1 MYEIRKKYQRRN
13 DNYQNKD
20 KDNAAIVEK
29 NHPQR
34 NAFRRKQYASGSTRD
49 IFDAHKKDNDYE
61 IDINIRIKSKDKYNN
76 RNQERGYNNNY
87 PTKANK
93 YSEKSNYSWKVNN
106 NNNDKEP
113 VKWTR
118 YNRNKEEDNLN
129 EREDN
134 IDNNNNKN
142 NNDKNKIVGKTYNG
156 RNKNFKSYSI
166 TKTTSIAYKRKTP
179 SRDYTNYIYGK
190 SEKEKEAP
198 VQIKN
203 NYDNI
208 PNENNYEYRRERFN
222 EKRSNEDLE
231 AAEQKER
238 EDKIEPKNR
247 KHFASSAVNG
257 SRRYN
262 KNDNDVRNDI
272 EEEIGQNLDN
282 RNNNGKYGRYN
293 KNDINNNKY
302 NKYNKYEDKK
312 DDDDYKNSKSRYHYK
327 HYNRNDNENENE
339 NENDKFDKKKE
350 DDDLNRIRMKYKVD
364 EKNNNDKYN
373 NKKDEDNDYHYN
385 SKNKNKYEDQNN
397 NKYGKKEDNDNDYK
411 LKTNEKYSNKINN
424 YKYSQNENNN
434 ENNYNNYK
442 SKTNS
447 QYDDKINNNKYGQ
460 REDDDNT
467 NNKSGIN
474 NKYNNKYNNEYN
486 NKYNNK
492 YDNKYYKE
500 NNNDKYDEKIDDN
513 INNDDLGQKNE
524 KPYSRK
530 YHNNFGIQNGNNDE
544 NDKENNNDND
554 INNNYE
560 IKVNINSKKF
570 DNDIINSNKSNNN
583 NYDTNSNT
591 NTNNN
596 INHNN
601 KKKYRYKSLNKDY
614 INYGE
619 TIKEEDNEDLN
630 LPSQRGR
637 FNRLKNALI
646 EIERFN
652 AKKTLKGDMVEMFN
666 KILKSN
672 FDFKENIFFKNLIDT
687 DLKVGDFDNVKK
699 RPVSHTFKEIETIE
713 ILRNHQNADDLM
725 KKYTNRA
732 RLIVDED

>member
-1 MYEIRKKYQRRN
+1 MYEIRQKYQRRN

-34 NAFRRKQYASGSTRD
+34 NAFRRKQHASGSTRD
-49 IFDAHKKDNDYE
+49 IFDAHKKDNDLF

-87 PTKANK
+87 ATKANK
-93 YSEKSNYSWKVNN
+93 YFGKTNYSWKVNN
-106 NNNDKEP
+106 NNDGKEP
-113 VKWTR
+113 VKWKR
-118 YNRNKEEDNLN
+118 YNRNKEEDNPN
-129 EREDN
+129 EKEDN
-134 IDNNNNKN
+134 VDNNNNDIAN
-142 NNDKNKIVGKTYNG
+142 NKIAGKTYNG

-179 SRDYTNYIYGK
+179 SRDYTNYIYAK
-190 SEKEKEAP
+190 SEREKEAP

-203 NYDNI
+203 NYDSV
-208 PNENNYEYRRERFN
+208 PNENKYENRRERFN
-222 EKRSNEDLE
+222 ENRSNEDLE
-231 AAEQKER
+231 VAEQKEK
-238 EDKIEPKNR
+238 EDKIEPKYR
-247 KHFASSAVNG
+247 KHFANSAVNG

-262 KNDNDVRNDI
+262 KNDTELRNDN
-272 EEEIGQNLDN
+272 EEEIGQKLDN
-282 RNNNGKYGRYN
+282 RNNNGKYGRYD
-293 KNDINNNKY
+293 KYDINNNKY

-312 DDDDYKNSKSRYHYK
+312 DDDDYNSSKSSYHYK
-327 HYNRNDNENENE
+327 PYNKNDYENKNEDN
-339 NENDKFDKKKE
+339 NDRFDKKQE
-350 DDDLNRIRMKYKVD
+350 DNELDRIRMKYKVD

-385 SKNKNKYEDQNN
+385 LKYKNKYEDHNN
-397 NKYGKKEDNDNDYK
+397 NKYGKKEENDDVYKSKEND
-411 LKTNEKYSNKINN
+411 KYNDKINN
-424 YKYSQNENNN
+424 NKYSHNENNN

-442 SKTNS
+442 SRNYS
-447 QYDDKINNNKYGQ
+447 RYDDKINKNKYGQ
-460 REDDDNT
+460 RDGDDNT
-467 NNKSGIN
+467 NYKSGMN
-474 NKYNNKYNNEYN
+474 NKYNNKYNNEY
-486 NKYNNK
+486 YNNK
-492 YDNKYYKE
+492 YTKE
-500 NNNDKYDEKIDDN
+500 NNNNKYDENIDDN
-513 INNDDLGQKNE
+513 TNNDDLGQKNE
-524 KPYSRK
+524 KPYIKK
-530 YHNNFGIQNGNNDE
+530 YHNNFGVQNGNNDE

-554 INNNYE
+554 NNNNYE
-560 IKVNINSKKF
+560 IKVNINSKKL
-570 DNDIINSNKSNNN
+570 DNDIINNNKSNNYN
-583 NYDTNSNT
+583 NNTNSNT
-591 NTNNN
+591 NTNANNN

-614 INYGE
+614 MNYGE
-619 TIKEEDNEDLN
+619 TIIEEDNEDLN

-652 AKKTLKGDMVEMFN
+652 AKKTLKGDMAEMFN

-687 DLKVGDFDNVKK
+687 DIKVGDLDSAKK

-732 RLIVDED
+732 KLIVDED

>member
-1 MYEIRKKYQRRN
+1 MYEIRQKYQRRN

-34 NAFRRKQYASGSTRD
+34 NAFRRKQHASGSTRD
-49 IFDAHKKDNDYE
+49 IFDAHKKDNDLV

-87 PTKANK
+87 ATKANNK
-93 YSEKSNYSWKVNN
+93 YSGKTNYSWKVNN
-106 NNNDKEP
+106 NNDDKEP

-118 YNRNKEEDNLN
+118 YNRNKEEYNPN
-129 EREDN
+129 EKEDN
-134 IDNNNNKN
+134 IDNNNN
-142 NNDKNKIVGKTYNG
+142 NDKNKIAGKTYNG

-179 SRDYTNYIYGK
+179 SRDYTNYIYAK
-190 SEKEKEAP
+190 SEREKEAP

-203 NYDNI
+203 NYDSI
-208 PNENNYEYRRERFN
+208 PNEIKYENRRERFN
-222 EKRSNEDLE
+222 ENRANEDLE
-231 AAEQKER
+231 AAEQKEK
-238 EDKIEPKNR
+238 EDKIEPKYR
-247 KHFASSAVNG
+247 RHFANSAVNG

-262 KNDNDVRNDI
+262 KNDTELRNDN
-272 EEEIGQNLDN
+272 EEEIGQKLDN
-282 RNNNGKYGRYN
+282 RNNNGKYGRYD
-293 KNDINNNKY
+293 KYDINNNKY

-312 DDDDYKNSKSRYHYK
+312 DDDDYNSSKSRYHYK
-327 HYNRNDNENENE
+327 PYNRNDNENKNE
-339 NENDKFDKKKE
+339 DNNDIFDKKQE
-350 DDDLNRIRMKYKVD
+350 DNDLNRIRMKYKVD

-385 SKNKNKYEDQNN
+385 SKYKNKYEDQNN
-397 NKYGKKEDNDNDYK
+397 NKYRKKEENEDDHK
-411 LKTNEKYSNKINN
+411 LKVNDKYNNKINN
-424 YKYSQNENNN
+424 NKYSQN

-447 QYDDKINNNKYGQ
+447 QYDNKTNNNSYGQ
-460 REDDDNT
+460 REDDDHINSR
-467 NNKSGIN
+467 SGIN
-474 NKYNNKYNNEYN
+474 NKYNNKYTNEYN

-492 YDNKYYKE
+492 YDNKYNKE
-500 NNNDKYDEKIDDN
+500 NINDKYDENIDDN
-513 INNDDLGQKNE
+513 INNNDLGPKNE
-524 KPYSRK
+524 KPYIKK
-530 YHNNFGIQNGNNDE
+530 YHNNYGIQNGNNEE

-570 DNDIINSNKSNNN
+570 DNDAINHNNTNNN
-583 NYDTNSNT
+583 NYNTNSNT
-591 NTNNN
+591 NTNN

-614 INYGE
+614 MSYGE

-652 AKKTLKGDMVEMFN
+652 AKKTLKGDMAEMFN

-687 DLKVGDFDNVKK
+687 DLKVGDLDSVKK

-732 RLIVDED
+732 KLIVDED